1 MVLPCISGGKTG
13 GGPKQNKRRSRRANR
28 ALRSRQRRTG
38 MAAERLEPRAMLAV
52 TSGIDGAELVIN
64 LTEANDTALL
74 QVEGGSYAVRQGS
87 QTVGTYSVA
96 AVDAI
101 RIVGDVALEG
111 QAVYVKPGGTIT
123 DPLTIDA
130 GVESAVIHAPIVTA
144 GSVTIESPAITL
156 SENVSSSGSQTY
168 SGLLRLANDIVLD
181 AGAGEIRFGS
191 EIRSTVGTRAT
202 ILENLGNPFRLAVSP
217 DGQTLYASDAVS
229 NYVYFIDLAAEQL
242 DTVDLGKSVANIAV
256 SPDGR
261 RLYVANSLDGSV
273 SVVDTTTRGILAT
286 IGVVGTPEGMAFS
299 PDGQTLY
306 VANYSDDSVAVISTA
321 TNRMTRSIP
330 VAGSPTAVAVGPDGR
345 LWVASEVLNRV
356 TVIDTAAADAASTIP
371 VGRGPGGITI
381 AADGSRVYVANN
393 FDNSVSVIETA
404 TESVVATIGVG
415 SGPTEVVVTPDG
427 RLVYAVNGFSD
438 SVSVIDATE
447 LSVATTAPVGSL
459 PVGIVLTAD
468 GATAYV
474 ANLSSLTEL
483 GNDARG
489 LTVRTTG
496 TVRFEAADA
505 TVDPL
510 RELIVEAGQQIGPP
524 GGLVTLE
531 STGAVSLAVNDAGY
545 LQADGAVIQF
555 GGNPVHYQGM
565 IDQGWTAVAADVIEG
580 VNTLVF
586 QQNGTGVLHFWRLSD
601 SWVQQESYGWQ
612 QPGSAEAYAS
622 EVAFGMD
629 FDADG
634 FLGGPPLAVE
644 SAGSTTLG
652 RNAAGEYFAGSG
664 GSWTPI
670 IYEGFP
676 LSDATFPGFLTPV
689 AAERVDGTNQ
699 VLFRNPGGPLIT
711 FSFNDS
717 WAYTATNDWAN
728 PGTAD
733 YYALETGFG
742 IDVDSDGTIGQPAP
756 PPAIATPDIDFNG
769 NGLTDVIWQGPDN
782 VVVVH
787 IDGDQAQARVLG
799 GGGGWSLAATGDFN
813 GDGVTDVIWRNDPV
827 GSHYLWVLQDFTP
840 VAQTQLAV
848 APGRALEATGDYN
861 GDGTTDLI
869 WRNTANGRNN
879 MWLMN
884 GTEILGKQSIGG
896 DTDWR
901 LVATGERF
909 DANDDGRT
917 DLIWRSSVSGVSTL
931 WLLAANGMPEQTRF
945 LGGNGIWSIVNTGD
959 FDGDGHGDVLWRE
972 GTSGVVVMHRLVD
985 GYLQSATVLGG
996 NLEWSVSGTLD
1007 ADSDGKSD
1015 VYWRNLAGIV
1025 VRHLMD
1031 GGSVRNSAIVGGN
1044 DVWRML
1050 GRPGQQL

>member
-1 MVLPCISGGKTG
+1 MWFSPT
-13 GGPKQNKRRSRRANR
+13 PRRSH
-28 ALRSRQRRTG
+28 RSRGRSRPAVQLG
-38 MAAERLEPRAMLAV
+38 GSEALETRQLLAV
-52 TSGIDGAELVIN
+52 DLIAPISDQLLPGDGSALAVQLGEAFRVSNVEQSVVRVDTNAVSADSSSTFFLELFDGIDGFPVRPTPATAGNFLSYVDQNLFDGAIFHRSVGGLLQTGGYVAPTGNAYLPDGSENPNGFPTPISSLGTVEDEVGNPNVRGTLAMAKTLNDSQLPVAGSASKQWFVNVLDNPDLDDAYTVFGRVLGDGMDVLDALSRVPAADASVFYSNSAFRHLPLWDIPDGTNIRPEDFLTITSMSRASGTELVQ
-64 LTEANDTALL
+64 LTATSLNPDLL
-74 QVEGGSYAVRQGS
+74 QVEAGGS
-87 QTVGTYSVA
+87 SV
-96 AVDAI
+96 I
-101 RIVGDVALEG
+101 LSRPGDL
-111 QAVYVKPGGTIT
+111 
-123 DPLTIDA
+123 A
-130 GVESAVIHAPIVTA
+130 GVATVHVRATSLLDADDYRDTWF
-144 GSVTIESPAITL
+144 
-156 SENVSSSGSQTY
+156 NVSVPQLGTT
-168 SGLLRLANDIVLD
+168 VL
-181 AGAGEIRFGS
+181 E
-191 EIRSTVGTRAT
+191 TV
-202 ILENLGNPFRLAVSP
+202 
-217 DGQTLYASDAVS
+217 
-229 NYVYFIDLAAEQL
+229 
-242 DTVDLGKSVANIAV
+242 
-256 SPDGR
+256 
-261 RLYVANSLDGSV
+261 GSV
-273 SVVDTTTRGILAT
+273 SLTTD
-286 IGVVGTPEGMAFS
+286 V
-299 PDGQTLY
+299 
-306 VANYSDDSVAVISTA
+306 
-321 TNRMTRSIP
+321 
-330 VAGSPTAVAVGPDGR
+330 
-345 LWVASEVLNRV
+345 
-356 TVIDTAAADAASTIP
+356 
-371 VGRGPGGITI
+371 
-381 AADGSRVYVANN
+381 
-393 FDNSVSVIETA
+393 
-404 TESVVATIGVG
+404 
-415 SGPTEVVVTPDG
+415 
-427 RLVYAVNGFSD
+427 
-438 SVSVIDATE
+438 
-447 LSVATTAPVGSL
+447 
-459 PVGIVLTAD
+459 
-468 GATAYV
+468 
-474 ANLSSLTEL
+474 
-483 GNDARG
+483 
-489 LTVRTTG
+489 
-496 TVRFEAADA
+496 
-505 TVDPL
+505 
-510 RELIVEAGQQIGPP
+510 
-524 GGLVTLE
+524 
-531 STGAVSLAVNDAGY
+531 AGY
-545 LQADGAVIQF
+545 LRADGAVIQF

-565 IDQGWTAVAADVIEG
+565 IDQGWTAVAADVIES

-644 SAGSTTLG
+644 SAGSITLG